1 MIDNIRYWY
10 AYRTNRTP
18 DEFDEHDNHICNVIS
33 EWTKEN
39 KLKINTEDWS
49 ECECKTC
56 GNKWN
61 SADTEHFN
69 ISFCNSCHGTKIGG
83 KYYEQ
88 EDKWSDI
95 YDAFHTSI
103 EESALQVT
111 TEYHDLEEETHA
123 LAEECKRIHEVMLQ
137 RNELTKAALH
147 LLELY
152 DNPPKT
158 TPEKSWSAQIT
169 NAYEALRKAIVR

>member
-1 MIDNIRYWY
+1 MANKNEFPEPTIDCCVVCDEKTEVHPTCIHCIKH
-10 AYRTNRTP
+10 TN
-18 DEFDEHDNHICNVIS
+18 
-33 EWTKEN
+33 
-39 KLKINTEDWS
+39 DWS

-56 GNKWN
+56 GHKWN
-61 SADTEHFN
+61 AADTEHFN
-69 ISFCNSCHGTKIGG
+69 ISFCNSCHGTKICG

-95 YDAFHTSI
+95 YDAFHTAI
-103 EESALQVT
+103 EESALQGT
-111 TEYHDLEEETHA
+111 TKYHDLENETHT

-152 DNPPKT
+152 DNPIKT
-158 TPEKSWSAQIT
+158 MQDSWSKQIT
-169 NAYEALRKAIVR
+169 LAYEALRKAIVR